1 MSFQIS
7 LSPTRRAAG
16 RFIEE
21 VRRALQRALAE
32 ERQETGITQS
42 DIANT
47 IGVHRS
53 VISRELRGDAD
64 MTLGRVAEIAASMG
78 REARIEIV
86 KDAAVPGQNEP
97 TWRASPSTV
106 SREWQPREQVSASA
120 NNSVLVAAR

>member
-21 VRRALQRALAE
+21 ARRALQRALAE

-64 MTLGRVAEIAASMG
+64 MTLGRVAEIAEAMG

-86 KDAAVPGQNEP
+86 KDVAFPGQNEP

-106 SREWQPREQVSASA
+106 SQELRPRVQVSTSA
-120 NNSVLVAAR
+120 NNSVLVVAR